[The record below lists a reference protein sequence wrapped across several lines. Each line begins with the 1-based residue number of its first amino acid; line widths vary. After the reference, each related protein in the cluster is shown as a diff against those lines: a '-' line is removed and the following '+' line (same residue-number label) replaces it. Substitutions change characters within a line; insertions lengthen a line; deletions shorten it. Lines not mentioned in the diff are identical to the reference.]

1 MHGMQTAIS
10 KVVNSAQVCPRER
23 ALAKIEGPET
33 GMGEITEQM
42 QKTDKS
48 LFEILVSLT
57 WYANGNSP
65 KHII

>member
-57 WYANGNSP
+57 
-65 KHII
+65 